1 MTDLRPLVGVI
12 DDDAPA
18 LKAISRLLRV
28 CGYDVCAFSSAQ
40 QFLDQGSAIDQ
51 RLNCLVVDVHMPGR
65 SGLELTDDL
74 DLADRAVPIV
84 LVTGA
89 ADAKLCSRA
98 FARGAVALLQKP
110 FTKVELLDAVGRARD
125 HAKTRAQA

>member
-1 MTDLRPLVGVI
+1 MSALRPLVGVI

-40 QFLDQGSAIDQ
+40 QFLDQDVSIDQ
-51 RLNCLVVDVHMPGR
+51 RVDCLVVDVHMPGR
-65 SGLELTDDL
+65 SGLELTDEL
-74 DLADRAVPIV
+74 DVADRAVPIV

-98 FARGAVALLQKP
+98 LARGAVALLQKP
-110 FTKVELLDAVGRARD
+110 FTKGELLDAVALARD
-125 HAKTRAQA
+125 GMRPPEA